1 MQRKGPNTLSLQR
14 AYVSGLETTEAAAK
28 DCLRSLYNQL
38 PSKSEML
45 LPQPQLEFVPVPAPV
60 FQYELVNDRL
70 EIPNPKETLAKKCA
84 LLSCNIRITSIEVKS
99 VLWMSCFELLFPRMP
114 SARLERRS

>member
-1 MQRKGPNTLSLQR
+1 
-14 AYVSGLETTEAAAK
+14 
-28 DCLRSLYNQL
+28 
-38 PSKSEML
+38 ML

-84 LLSCNIRITSIEVKS
+84 LLSCNIRLKFYFLWFIYFARRKHLKILRESPQLKLKVCSGCRVSSYCSRECQVQDWKEGHKYRCGKS
-99 VLWMSCFELLFPRMP
+99 EKKD
-114 SARLERRS
+114 E